1 MHVSAKID
9 YALRALLSLA
19 ASGDEGSKVKGEAL
33 ATSQDIPLN
42 FLENILTELRRAG
55 IVASQRGA
63 EGGYWLA
70 RPAREVTLAQVIRAV
85 DGPLAHVRGL
95 RPEKASYEGPAEHLN
110 QVWVA
115 VRASLR
121 SVLESVTL
129 ADVVAGKLPARIRKL
144 ADDPDNWLPH

>member
-1 MHVSAKID
+1 VHVSAKTD
-9 YALRALLSLA
+9 YALRALLALA
-19 ASGDEGSKVKGEAL
+19 AGDAASRVKGEAL
-33 ATSQDIPLN
+33 ATSQGLPLN
-42 FLENILTELRRAG
+42 FLENILTELRKAG

-63 EGGYWLA
+63 DGGYWLA
-70 RPAREVTLAQVIRAV
+70 RPAADITLAEVIRAV

-121 SVLESVTL
+121 SVLDEVTL
-129 ADVVAGKLPARIRKL
+129 ADVVTGKLPARIRRL
-144 ADDPDNWLPH
+144 AADPEAWLPR

>member
-1 MHVSAKID
+1 MHVSAKTD
-9 YALRALLSLA
+9 YALRALLALA
-19 ASGDEGSKVKGEAL
+19 AGDAASRVKGEAL
-33 ATSQDIPLN
+33 ATSQGLPLN
-42 FLENILTELRRAG
+42 FLENILTELRKAG

-63 EGGYWLA
+63 DGGYWLA
-70 RPAREVTLAQVIRAV
+70 RPAADITLAEVIRAV

-121 SVLESVTL
+121 SVLDEVTL
-129 ADVVAGKLPARIRKL
+129 ADVVTGKLPARIRRL
-144 ADDPDNWLPH
+144 AADPEAWLPR